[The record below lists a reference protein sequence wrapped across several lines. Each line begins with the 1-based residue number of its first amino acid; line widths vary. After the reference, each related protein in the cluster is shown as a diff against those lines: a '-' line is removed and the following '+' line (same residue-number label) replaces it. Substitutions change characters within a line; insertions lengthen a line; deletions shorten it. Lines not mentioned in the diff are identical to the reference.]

1 MQKIRVG
8 VIGVGHLGQHH
19 ARIFSE
25 NPRCELVGVVDLN
38 ESAAAR
44 IAKACRTKSF
54 VDHRCLLGLV
64 DAVSVAVPTA
74 THFEVAKD
82 FLEAGVHVLVEKPIA
97 SNVREA
103 RGLINL
109 ARKHKCILQ
118 VGHIE
123 RFNAAVRKL
132 RDILTAPRFVECHR
146 VGPYDPRVRDVGV
159 VLDLMIHDLDIL
171 LQISQAPI
179 ATFEAVGVP
188 ILSPSEDIA
197 NVRIKFADGCIANV
211 TASRVTPSKMRKL
224 RIWQDDAYISLDYD
238 RQSMEIYRRVE
249 LPQGKDGAPRFE
261 IVRKRIRVK
270 MEDKLT
276 LELDHF
282 LDCVEQ
288 GTRPLVDGEAAT
300 QALELAVQIAEQIR
314 SVARGYFDAIAPKSD
329 TEAKG

>member
-25 NPRCELVGVVDLN
+25 NPRCALVGVVDVN
-38 ESAAAR
+38 EGAATR
-44 IAKACRTKSF
+44 IAKACRTQSF
-54 VDHRCLLGLV
+54 FDHRRLLGLV
-64 DAVSVAVPTA
+64 DAVSVVVPTPA
-74 THFEVAKD
+74 HYEVAKD

-103 RGLINL
+103 RALINL

-132 RDILTAPRFVECHR
+132 RDILTAPKFVECHR

-171 LQISQAPI
+171 LQIAPAPI
-179 ATFEAVGVP
+179 ASFEAVGVP

-211 TASRVTPSKMRKL
+211 TASRVTPSKMRKI
-224 RIWQDDAYISLDYD
+224 RIWQDNAYISLDYD

-249 LPQGKDGAPRFE
+249 LPQGKDGDPRFE

-270 MEDKLT
+270 MEDKLA

-314 SVARGYFDAIAPKSD
+314 TVARGYFEAIAPKLD
-329 TEAKG
+329 DGAKR